1 MSKKFRKGI
10 ASKVT
15 VTFLS
20 LSTALFVSGASMAVP
35 LVAHAQSSD
44 LSTFVELLI
53 SLGIIPADKA
63 VAARAAVGGSS
74 GTTEGGACGFTR
86 DLTMSSTG
94 NDVKCLQ
101 QYLNGAGFQ
110 VSVSGAGS
118 PGNESTYFGAKTK
131 SAVAAWQAANG
142 VAPVAGYF
150 GARSRARYVALTAG
164 GPMPTPTPTPT
175 GIPSVG
181 TGLRVDPG
189 TQPANSLA
197 PENAARVPFT
207 RVRLTAAN
215 DGDVTVNSITVER
228 TGLLSDSALSGIVV
242 IDQDGTQISNVA
254 KTLNANH
261 QAVLNDAFVIPR
273 GTSK

>member
-1 MSKKFRKGI
+1 MLLRIFIRKLLNYMSKKFRKGI

-101 QYLNGAGFQ
+101 L
-110 VSVSGAGS
+110 
-118 PGNESTYFGAKTK
+118 
-131 SAVAAWQAANG
+131 
-142 VAPVAGYF
+142 
-150 GARSRARYVALTAG
+150 
-164 GPMPTPTPTPT
+164 
-175 GIPSVG
+175 
-181 TGLRVDPG
+181 
-189 TQPANSLA
+189 
-197 PENAARVPFT
+197 
-207 RVRLTAAN
+207 
-215 DGDVTVNSITVER
+215 
-228 TGLLSDSALSGIVV
+228 
-242 IDQDGTQISNVA
+242 
-254 KTLNANH
+254 
-261 QAVLNDAFVIPR
+261 
-273 GTSK
+273 